1 MQFWTKIK
9 QAPEAHYNLAGGLIG
24 DYIADENDDVDDVED
39 VGDVDD
45 GDDVEDGDDDDDVD
59 DVEDGDYDDAVL
71 PEKPH
76 HGCIKHQQ

>member
-9 QAPEAHYNLAGGLIG
+9 QAPEAHYNLAGGLID
-24 DYIADENDDVDDVED
+24 DYIDENDDVDDGE
-39 VGDVDD
+39 DVDD
-45 GDDVEDGDDDDDVD
+45 D
-59 DVEDGDYDDAVL
+59 DYDDAVL

>member
-9 QAPEAHYNLAGGLIG
+9 QAPEAHYNLAGGLID
-24 DYIADENDDVDDVED
+24 DYIDENDDVDDADDDED
-39 VGDVDD
+39 A
-45 GDDVEDGDDDDDVD
+45 DDDDDDDNVD